1 LLQEQESAAAGC
13 FGIEPPHT
21 PIASLSLRVVFSLSR
36 GRINLRR
43 FCIEVGTGWAPPTWD
58 SYPACSLIT
67 NVTDCP
73 VFVKLF
79 FAIFC
84 AACQAWRLFAIA
96 IFPMSHESKENNE
109 FSHCLPINYTYRAE
123 HVLRGKNERL
133 SAQKPALWLWPLESV
148 YNASRSLEGSGFGGS
163 RNRLAGSVGGRKE
176 INTTVRRVR
185 PIRFR

>member
-1 LLQEQESAAAGC
+1 MLQEQESAAAGC

-133 SAQKPALWLWPLESV
+133 SAQKPALSEVEVFVGYLNPSAEDKQPQ
-148 YNASRSLEGSGFGGS
+148 EG
-163 RNRLAGSVGGRKE
+163 AK
-176 INTTVRRVR
+176 TTITSEAPFSCTR
-185 PIRFR
+185 